1 MGLQQF
7 EQRLERLVEGAFSKA
22 LRGGLQPVEIAR
34 RLTREMDL
42 LRRVGV
48 HGLIAPNAFVV
59 VLSLKDAER
68 FESFADA
75 LMRELGDAAR
85 EHARAEG
92 YEFVGPVTVDLR
104 SLDTLR
110 AGRFN
115 VMGEVKEGPEGVAAG
130 SVVLPDGSRIV
141 LGVEPIVI
149 GRLPECTVAL
159 NDQNVSRRHAEIRR
173 SGSDVVVVDLGS
185 TNGTK
190 VNGARV
196 TERVLED
203 GDDITVGTTTL
214 RFETS

>member
-1 MGLQQF
+1 
-7 EQRLERLVEGAFSKA
+7 
-22 LRGGLQPVEIAR
+22 
-34 RLTREMDL
+34 
-42 LRRVGV
+42 
-48 HGLIAPNAFVV
+48 
-59 VLSLKDAER
+59 
-68 FESFADA
+68 
-75 LMRELGDAAR
+75 
-85 EHARAEG
+85 
-92 YEFVGPVTVDLR
+92 VDLR

-110 AGRFN
+110 PGRFN
-115 VMGEVKEGPEGVAAG
+115 VMGEVREGPDGVAAG

-173 SGSDVVVVDLGS
+173 SGSDVVVADLGS

>member
-1 MGLQQF
+1 MGLQRF

-22 LRGGLQPVEIAR
+22 LRGGLQPVEIGR
-34 RLTREMDL
+34 RMTREMDL

-48 HGLIAPNAFVV
+48 KGLISPNAFVV
-59 VLSLKDAER
+59 MLSLEDAER

-75 LMRELGDAAR
+75 LVRELGDYAR
-85 EHARAEG
+85 DHARAEG
-92 YEFVGPVTVDLR
+92 YEFVGPVTVTLH
-104 SLDTLR
+104 SLETLR
-110 AGRFN
+110 PGRFT
-115 VMGEVKEGPEGVAAG
+115 VKGEVREGTDGMKAG

-141 LGVEPIVI
+141 LGVEPIEI

-173 SGSDVVVVDLGS
+173 SGNDIVVADLGS

-190 VNGARV
+190 VNGAHV

-203 GDDITVGTTTL
+203 GDEITVGTTTL